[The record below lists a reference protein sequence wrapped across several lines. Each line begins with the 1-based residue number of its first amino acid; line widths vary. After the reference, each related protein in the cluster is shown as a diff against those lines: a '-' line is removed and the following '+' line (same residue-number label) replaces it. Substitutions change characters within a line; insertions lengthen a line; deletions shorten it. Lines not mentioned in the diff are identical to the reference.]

1 MASDISHAMIDH
13 CSRDCLLIFLDA
25 LDALQGRD
33 VDLEIVT
40 SATLRPL
47 RLVYSYNMY
56 FSSQIIGLVFVQ
68 THLGDLQCKT
78 DKRSSPTEL
87 GELLQKD
94 LMDPSAL
101 GITNVELLVDLSKSQ
116 IIDKFK

>member
-1 MASDISHAMIDH
+1 MQNFLGDVQNFILIFGCPPSEGVPARTMMASDISRAMIDH

-47 RLVYSYNMY
+47 RLVYSYNVY
-56 FSSQIIGLVFVQ
+56 LAS
-68 THLGDLQCKT
+68 
-78 DKRSSPTEL
+78 
-87 GELLQKD
+87 
-94 LMDPSAL
+94 
-101 GITNVELLVDLSKSQ
+101 
-116 IIDKFK
+116 